1 MKIALAL
8 LGCTA
13 MALLVTAAPRYHH
26 AVTPSSPHK
35 TSAALADAMSS
46 HGIEL
51 GDTAIDLSTPS
62 TSFKPVV
69 YVQTGTQ

>member
-1 MKIALAL
+1 MKIAMAL

-13 MALLVTAAPRYHH
+13 MALLVTAAPPHHH
-26 AVTPSSPHK
+26 AAVPSTPHK

-51 GDTAIDLSTPS
+51 VDAEAGTPAAGF
-62 TSFKPVV
+62 TPVV
-69 YVQTGTQ
+69 YTPAGTR

>member
-13 MALLVTAAPRYHH
+13 VALLVTAAPLHRHT
-26 AVTPSSPHK
+26 AAPASPYK

-51 GDTAIDLSTPS
+51 GDTAMDVSTPAAG
-62 TSFKPVV
+62 FKPVA
-69 YVQTGTQ
+69 YIQAGTQ

>member
-13 MALLVTAAPRYHH
+13 MALLVTAAPPHHH
-26 AVTPSSPHK
+26 AAIPSSPHK

-51 GDTAIDLSTPS
+51 VDAEASIPVTGFT
-62 TSFKPVV
+62 PVV
-69 YVQTGTQ
+69 YSPVGTK

>member
-13 MALLVTAAPRYHH
+13 MALLVTAAPPHH
-26 AVTPSSPHK
+26 ASVPSTPHK
-35 TSAALADAMSS
+35 TSAALADAMRS

-51 GDTAIDLSTPS
+51 ADVEASAPAAGYT
-62 TSFKPVV
+62 PVV
-69 YVQTGTQ
+69 YSPAGTQ